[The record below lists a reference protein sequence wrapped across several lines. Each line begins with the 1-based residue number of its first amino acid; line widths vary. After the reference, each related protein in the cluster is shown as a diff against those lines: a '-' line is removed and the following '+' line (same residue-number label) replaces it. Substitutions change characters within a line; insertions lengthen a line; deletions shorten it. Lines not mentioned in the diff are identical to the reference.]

1 MIEDSCGWM
10 FFCMIVLSLL
20 IVWDEKG
27 DDVWLTNKK
36 EYEYIKKEFVGGWV
50 SVIKDTNEFSYELGV
65 LVYNAFFFKLDS
77 NQVNQDFFDL
87 TGYDIVDN
95 VSALLKVIDKSSLSL
110 EHLRSGFFAEHLN
123 KIDLV
128 GFKVSGEEIWN
139 DACKYFEL

>member
-1 MIEDSCGWM
+1 M
-10 FFCMIVLSLL
+10 
-20 IVWDEKG
+20 
-27 DDVWLTNKK
+27 
-36 EYEYIKKEFVGGWV
+36 
-50 SVIKDTNEFSYELGV
+50 IKDTNEFSYELGV

-77 NQVNQDFFDL
+77 GQVNQDFFDM

-128 GFKVSGEEIWN
+128 GFEVSGEEIWN
-139 DACKYFEL
+139 DTCKYFEL